1 MRLDTAPESG
11 ENHLDTPQVDLRTRP
26 PWCQQTTS
34 APPLLA
40 LLVVVDLVLV
50 CTRTF
55 SLYAT
60 VAALV
65 SSGFIGLAYG
75 LPRL

>member
-1 MRLDTAPESG
+1 MPA
-11 ENHLDTPQVDLRTRP
+11 NHF
-26 PWCQQTTS
+26 C
-34 APPLLA
+34 PPLLA